1 MSLKKKT
8 EVRTGKMVRELMLA
22 DEDVNASLIMVY
34 SENGVNAEIK
44 IEGLTPKCNEELFL
58 SGNVDWNKSVI
69 YKIVDFTG
77 NAEVGKVTLTA
88 MNKNNVSLQI
98 ERVMWSKGTKEE
110 VAEDV
115 TEATP
120 VEKKPAPKKEVI
132 VDVPK
137 PVTPVAKPVT
147 KPMEPITSVAPTP
160 APPKRVEPVSE
171 KVVPAPSPKR
181 VEAVIEKANP
191 APTKKEE
198 TISMTKKEAVTPA
211 PKASAE
217 TNSALQTN
225 YVKLVKKAVEV
236 CQDYELGIDV
246 DDSIESLK
254 AELTSQGISVA
265 FDKEIM
271 DVVNRLRSLQDKG
284 IKVEKVLNLL

>member
-1 MSLKKKT
+1 MSVKKKT
-8 EVRTGKMVRELMLA
+8 QVRTGKMVRELMLA

-88 MNKNNVSLQI
+88 MNKNNVSLEI
-98 ERVMWSKGTKEE
+98 ERVMWSKENKEA
-110 VAEDV
+110 AEQEETQV
-115 TEATP
+115 EA
-120 VEKKPAPKKEVI
+120 APKKEVVVEAPKAI
-132 VDVPK
+132 TPAPK
-137 PVTPVAKPVT
+137 PVTRVETPAMAPKPTPVPTPKPVSVEAAVELATPAPVKKAVPTPVT
-147 KPMEPITSVAPTP
+147 KQETAPVAPAKLKQP
-160 APPKRVEPVSE
+160 AL
-171 KVVPAPSPKR
+171 
-181 VEAVIEKANP
+181 
-191 APTKKEE
+191 T
-198 TISMTKKEAVTPA
+198 
-211 PKASAE
+211 E
-217 TNSALQTN
+217 TNSKLQEN
-225 YVKLVKKAVEV
+225 YVKLVKKTIEV
-236 CQDYELGIDV
+236 CQDYELGIDI

-254 AELTSQGISVA
+254 EELQSQGISVT

-271 DVVNRLRSLQDKG
+271 DVVSRLRSLQDKG

>member
-1 MSLKKKT
+1 MSVKKKT
-8 EVRTGKMVRELMLA
+8 QVRTGKMVRELMLA

-88 MNKNNVSLQI
+88 MNKNNVSLEI
-98 ERVMWSKGTKEE
+98 ERVMWSKENKEA
-110 VAEDV
+110 AEQEETV
-115 TEATP
+115 VEAT
-120 VEKKPAPKKEVI
+120 PKKEVI
-132 VDVPK
+132 VEAPK
-137 PVTPVAKPVT
+137 
-147 KPMEPITSVAPTP
+147 
-160 APPKRVEPVSE
+160 
-171 KVVPAPSPKR
+171 
-181 VEAVIEKANP
+181 
-191 APTKKEE
+191 
-198 TISMTKKEAVTPA
+198 AVTPA
-211 PKASAE
+211 PKPVTRVETPAIAPTPKPTPAPKPVSVEAAVELSTPAPVKREVPTPVTKQETTPVAPAKLKQPALTE
-217 TNSALQTN
+217 TNSKLQEN
-225 YVKLVKKAVEV
+225 YVKLVKKTIEV
-236 CQDYELGIDV
+236 CQDYELGIDI

-254 AELTSQGISVA
+254 EELQSQGISVT

>member
-1 MSLKKKT
+1 MSVKKKT
-8 EVRTGKMVRELMLA
+8 QVRTGKMVRELMLA

-88 MNKNNVSLQI
+88 MNKNNVSLEI
-98 ERVMWSKGTKEE
+98 ERVMWSKENKEA
-110 VAEDV
+110 AEQEETV
-115 TEATP
+115 VEAT
-120 VEKKPAPKKEVI
+120 PKKEVI
-132 VDVPK
+132 VEAPK
-137 PVTPVAKPVT
+137 
-147 KPMEPITSVAPTP
+147 
-160 APPKRVEPVSE
+160 
-171 KVVPAPSPKR
+171 
-181 VEAVIEKANP
+181 
-191 APTKKEE
+191 
-198 TISMTKKEAVTPA
+198 AVTPA
-211 PKASAE
+211 PKLITRVETPAIAPTSKPTPAPKPVSVEAAVELSTPAPVKREVPTPVTKQETAPVASAKPKQPALTE
-217 TNSALQTN
+217 TNSKLQEN
-225 YVKLVKKAVEV
+225 YVKLVKKTIEV
-236 CQDYELGIDV
+236 CQDYELGIDI
-246 DDSIESLK
+246 DDSIEGLK
-254 AELTSQGISVA
+254 EELQSQGISVT

>member
-1 MSLKKKT
+1 MSVKKKT
-8 EVRTGKMVRELMLA
+8 QVRTGKMVRELMLA

-88 MNKNNVSLQI
+88 MNKNNVSLEI
-98 ERVMWSKGTKEE
+98 ERVMWSKENKEA
-110 VAEDV
+110 AEQEETQV
-115 TEATP
+115 EA
-120 VEKKPAPKKEVI
+120 APKKEVVVEAPKAI
-132 VDVPK
+132 TPAPK
-137 PVTPVAKPVT
+137 PVTRVETPAMAPKPTPVPTPKPV
-147 KPMEPITSVAPTP
+147 S
-160 APPKRVEPVSE
+160 
-171 KVVPAPSPKR
+171 
-181 VEAVIEKANP
+181 VEAAVEL
-191 APTKKEE
+191 
-198 TISMTKKEAVTPA
+198 VTPA
-211 PKASAE
+211 PVKKAVPTPVTKQETAPVAPAKPKQPALTE
-217 TNSALQTN
+217 TNSKLQEN
-225 YVKLVKKAVEV
+225 YVKLVKKTIEV
-236 CQDYELGIDV
+236 CQDYELGIDI

-254 AELTSQGISVA
+254 EELQCQGISVT

-271 DVVNRLRSLQDKG
+271 DVVSRLRSLQDKG

>member
-1 MSLKKKT
+1 MSVKKKT
-8 EVRTGKMVRELMLA
+8 QVRTGKMVRELMLA

-88 MNKNNVSLQI
+88 MNKNNVSLEV
-98 ERVMWSKGTKEE
+98 ERVMWSKENKEA
-110 VAEDV
+110 AEQEETV
-115 TEATP
+115 VEAT
-120 VEKKPAPKKEVI
+120 PKKEV
-132 VDVPK
+132 V
-137 PVTPVAKPVT
+137 
-147 KPMEPITSVAPTP
+147 
-160 APPKRVEPVSE
+160 
-171 KVVPAPSPKR
+171 
-181 VEAVIEKANP
+181 VEAPK
-191 APTKKEE
+191 
-198 TISMTKKEAVTPA
+198 AVTPA
-211 PKASAE
+211 QKPVTRVETPVAPKPTPVPTPKPVSVEAAVELSTPAPVKKAVPTPVTKQETAPVAPAKPKQPALTE
-217 TNSALQTN
+217 TNTKLQEN
-225 YVKLVKKAVEV
+225 YVKLVKKTIEV
-236 CQDYELGIDV
+236 CQDYELGIDI

-254 AELTSQGISVA
+254 QELQSQGISVT

>member
-1 MSLKKKT
+1 MSVKKKT
-8 EVRTGKMVRELMLA
+8 QVRTGKMVRELMLA

-88 MNKNNVSLQI
+88 MNKNNVSLEI
-98 ERVMWSKGTKEE
+98 ERVMWSKENKEA
-110 VAEDV
+110 AEQEETQV
-115 TEATP
+115 EA
-120 VEKKPAPKKEVI
+120 APKKEVVVEAPKAI
-132 VDVPK
+132 TPAPK
-137 PVTPVAKPVT
+137 PV
-147 KPMEPITSVAPTP
+147 S
-160 APPKRVEPVSE
+160 
-171 KVVPAPSPKR
+171 
-181 VEAVIEKANP
+181 VEAAVEL
-191 APTKKEE
+191 
-198 TISMTKKEAVTPA
+198 VTPA
-211 PKASAE
+211 PVKKAVPTPVTKQETAPVAPAKPKQPALTE
-217 TNSALQTN
+217 TNSKLQEN
-225 YVKLVKKAVEV
+225 YVKLVKKTIEV
-236 CQDYELGIDV
+236 CQDYELGIDI

-254 AELTSQGISVA
+254 EELQSQGISVT

-271 DVVNRLRSLQDKG
+271 DVVSRLRSLQDKG

>member
-1 MSLKKKT
+1 
-8 EVRTGKMVRELMLA
+8 MVRELMLA

-88 MNKNNVSLQI
+88 MNKNNVSLEV
-98 ERVMWSKGTKEE
+98 ERVMWSKENKEA
-110 VAEDV
+110 AEQEETV
-115 TEATP
+115 VEAT
-120 VEKKPAPKKEVI
+120 PKKEV
-132 VDVPK
+132 V
-137 PVTPVAKPVT
+137 
-147 KPMEPITSVAPTP
+147 
-160 APPKRVEPVSE
+160 
-171 KVVPAPSPKR
+171 
-181 VEAVIEKANP
+181 VEAPK
-191 APTKKEE
+191 
-198 TISMTKKEAVTPA
+198 AVTPA
-211 PKASAE
+211 PKPITRVETPAAPKPTPVPTPKSVSVEAAIELSTPAPVKKAVPTPVTKQETAPVTPTKPKQSALTE
-217 TNSALQTN
+217 TNTKLQEN
-225 YVKLVKKAVEV
+225 YVKLVKKTIEV
-236 CQDYELGIDV
+236 CQDYELGIDI
-246 DDSIESLK
+246 DDSIEGLK
-254 AELTSQGISVA
+254 KELQSQGISVT

>member
-1 MSLKKKT
+1 MSVKKKT
-8 EVRTGKMVRELMLA
+8 QVRTGKMVRELMLA

-88 MNKNNVSLQI
+88 MNKNNVSLEV
-98 ERVMWSKGTKEE
+98 ERVMWSKENK
-110 VAEDV
+110 
-115 TEATP
+115 EATEQEETV
-120 VEKKPAPKKEVI
+120 VEATPKKEV
-132 VDVPK
+132 V
-137 PVTPVAKPVT
+137 
-147 KPMEPITSVAPTP
+147 
-160 APPKRVEPVSE
+160 
-171 KVVPAPSPKR
+171 
-181 VEAVIEKANP
+181 VEAPK
-191 APTKKEE
+191 
-198 TISMTKKEAVTPA
+198 AVTPA
-211 PKASAE
+211 PKPVTRVETPAAPKPTPVSTPKPVSVEAAVELSTPAPVKKAVPTPVTKQETAPVAPAKPKQPALTE
-217 TNSALQTN
+217 TNTKLQEN
-225 YVKLVKKAVEV
+225 YVKLVKKTIEV
-236 CQDYELGIDV
+236 CQDYELGIDI
-246 DDSIESLK
+246 DDSIEGLK
-254 AELTSQGISVA
+254 KELQSQGISVT

>member
-1 MSLKKKT
+1 MSVKKKT
-8 EVRTGKMVRELMLA
+8 QVRTGKMVRELMLA

-88 MNKNNVSLQI
+88 MNKNNVSLEI
-98 ERVMWSKGTKEE
+98 ERVMWSKENKEA
-110 VAEDV
+110 AEQEETQV
-115 TEATP
+115 EA
-120 VEKKPAPKKEVI
+120 APKKEVVVEAPKAI
-132 VDVPK
+132 TPAPK
-137 PVTPVAKPVT
+137 PVTRVETPAMAPKPTPVPTPKPV
-147 KPMEPITSVAPTP
+147 S
-160 APPKRVEPVSE
+160 
-171 KVVPAPSPKR
+171 
-181 VEAVIEKANP
+181 VEAAVEL
-191 APTKKEE
+191 
-198 TISMTKKEAVTPA
+198 VTPA
-211 PKASAE
+211 PVKKAVPTPVTKQETAPVAPAKPKQPALTE
-217 TNSALQTN
+217 TNSKLQEN
-225 YVKLVKKAVEV
+225 YVKLVKKTIEV
-236 CQDYELGIDV
+236 CQDYELGIDI

-254 AELTSQGISVA
+254 EELQSQGISVT

-284 IKVEKVLNLL
+284 IKVEKVLNLLIE

>member
-1 MSLKKKT
+1 MSVKKKT
-8 EVRTGKMVRELMLA
+8 QVRTGKMVRELMLA

-88 MNKNNVSLQI
+88 MNKNNVSLEV
-98 ERVMWSKGTKEE
+98 ERVMWSKENKEA
-110 VAEDV
+110 AEQEETV
-115 TEATP
+115 
-120 VEKKPAPKKEVI
+120 VEPTPKKEV
-132 VDVPK
+132 V
-137 PVTPVAKPVT
+137 
-147 KPMEPITSVAPTP
+147 
-160 APPKRVEPVSE
+160 
-171 KVVPAPSPKR
+171 
-181 VEAVIEKANP
+181 VEAPK
-191 APTKKEE
+191 
-198 TISMTKKEAVTPA
+198 AVTPA
-211 PKASAE
+211 PKPVTRVETPVAPKPTPVPTPKPVSVEAAVELSTPAPVKKAVPTPVTKQETAPVAPAKPKHPALTE
-217 TNSALQTN
+217 TNTKLQEN
-225 YVKLVKKAVEV
+225 YVKLVKKTIEV
-236 CQDYELGIDV
+236 CQDYELGIDI

-254 AELTSQGISVA
+254 QELQSQGISVT

>member
-1 MSLKKKT
+1 MSVKKKT
-8 EVRTGKMVRELMLA
+8 QVRTGKMVRELMLA

-88 MNKNNVSLQI
+88 MNKNNVSLEI
-98 ERVMWSKGTKEE
+98 ERVMWSKENKEA
-110 VAEDV
+110 AEQEETV
-115 TEATP
+115 VEAT
-120 VEKKPAPKKEVI
+120 PKKEV
-132 VDVPK
+132 V
-137 PVTPVAKPVT
+137 
-147 KPMEPITSVAPTP
+147 
-160 APPKRVEPVSE
+160 
-171 KVVPAPSPKR
+171 
-181 VEAVIEKANP
+181 VEAPK
-191 APTKKEE
+191 
-198 TISMTKKEAVTPA
+198 AVTPA
-211 PKASAE
+211 PKPVMRVETPAAEPKPTPVPTPKPISVAAAVELSTPAPVKKVVSTPVTKQETAPVTPAKPKQPALTE
-217 TNSALQTN
+217 TNSKLQEN
-225 YVKLVKKAVEV
+225 YVKLVKKTIEV
-236 CQDYELGIDV
+236 CQDYELGIDI
-246 DDSIESLK
+246 DDSIEGLK
-254 AELTSQGISVA
+254 EELQNQGISVT

>member
-1 MSLKKKT
+1 MSVKKKT
-8 EVRTGKMVRELMLA
+8 QVRTGKMVRELMLA

-88 MNKNNVSLQI
+88 MNKNNVSLEI
-98 ERVMWSKGTKEE
+98 ERVMWSKENKEA
-110 VAEDV
+110 AEQEETQV
-115 TEATP
+115 EA
-120 VEKKPAPKKEVI
+120 APKKEVVVEAPKAI
-132 VDVPK
+132 TPAPK
-137 PVTPVAKPVT
+137 PVTRVETPAMAPKPTPVPTPKPV
-147 KPMEPITSVAPTP
+147 S
-160 APPKRVEPVSE
+160 
-171 KVVPAPSPKR
+171 
-181 VEAVIEKANP
+181 VEAAVEL
-191 APTKKEE
+191 
-198 TISMTKKEAVTPA
+198 VTPA
-211 PKASAE
+211 PVKKAVPTPVTKQETAPVAPAKPKQPALTE
-217 TNSALQTN
+217 TNSKLQEN
-225 YVKLVKKAVEV
+225 YVKLVKKTIEV
-236 CQDYELGIDV
+236 CQDYELGIDI

-254 AELTSQGISVA
+254 EELQSQGISVT

-271 DVVNRLRSLQDKG
+271 DVVSRLRSLQNKG

>member
-1 MSLKKKT
+1 MSVKKKT
-8 EVRTGKMVRELMLA
+8 QVRTGKMVRELMLA

-88 MNKNNVSLQI
+88 MNKNNVSLEI
-98 ERVMWSKGTKEE
+98 ERVMWSKENKDAAEQEE
-110 VAEDV
+110 TQV
-115 TEATP
+115 EA
-120 VEKKPAPKKEVI
+120 APKKEVVVEAPKAI
-132 VDVPK
+132 TPAPK
-137 PVTPVAKPVT
+137 PVTRVETPAMAPKPTPVPTPKPVSVEVAVELTTPAPVKKVVPTPVT
-147 KPMEPITSVAPTP
+147 KQETAPVAPAKPKQP
-160 APPKRVEPVSE
+160 AL
-171 KVVPAPSPKR
+171 
-181 VEAVIEKANP
+181 
-191 APTKKEE
+191 T
-198 TISMTKKEAVTPA
+198 
-211 PKASAE
+211 E
-217 TNSALQTN
+217 TNSKLQEN
-225 YVKLVKKAVEV
+225 YVKLVKKTIEV
-236 CQDYELGIDV
+236 CQDYELGIDI

-254 AELTSQGISVA
+254 EELQSQGISVT

-271 DVVNRLRSLQDKG
+271 DVVSRLRSLQDKG

>member
-1 MSLKKKT
+1 MSVKKKT
-8 EVRTGKMVRELMLA
+8 QVRTGKMVRELMLA

-88 MNKNNVSLQI
+88 MNKNNVSLEI
-98 ERVMWSKGTKEE
+98 ERVMWSKENKEA
-110 VAEDV
+110 AEQ
-115 TEATP
+115 EETP
-120 VEKKPAPKKEVI
+120 VEAAPKKEV
-132 VDVPK
+132 VVEGPK
-137 PVTPVAKPVT
+137 
-147 KPMEPITSVAPTP
+147 
-160 APPKRVEPVSE
+160 
-171 KVVPAPSPKR
+171 
-181 VEAVIEKANP
+181 
-191 APTKKEE
+191 
-198 TISMTKKEAVTPA
+198 AVTPA
-211 PKASAE
+211 PKPVTRLETPAVAPKPTPVPTPKPVSVEAAVELSTPAPVKKEVPTPVTKQETAPVSPVKPKQPALTE
-217 TNSALQTN
+217 TNSKLQEN
-225 YVKLVKKAVEV
+225 YVKLVKKTIEV
-236 CQDYELGIDV
+236 CQDYELGIDI

-254 AELTSQGISVA
+254 EELQSQGISVT

>member
-1 MSLKKKT
+1 MSVKKKT
-8 EVRTGKMVRELMLA
+8 QVRTGKMVRELMLA

-88 MNKNNVSLQI
+88 MNKNNVSLEV
-98 ERVMWSKGTKEE
+98 ERVMWSKENKEA
-110 VAEDV
+110 AEQEETV
-115 TEATP
+115 VEAT
-120 VEKKPAPKKEVI
+120 PKKEV
-132 VDVPK
+132 VVEAPKAVTAAPK
-137 PVTPVAKPVT
+137 PVTRVETPVAPKPTPVPTPKPVSVEAAVELSTPAPVKKAVPTPVT
-147 KPMEPITSVAPTP
+147 KQETAPVAPAKPKQP
-160 APPKRVEPVSE
+160 AL
-171 KVVPAPSPKR
+171 
-181 VEAVIEKANP
+181 
-191 APTKKEE
+191 T
-198 TISMTKKEAVTPA
+198 
-211 PKASAE
+211 E
-217 TNSALQTN
+217 TNTKLQEN
-225 YVKLVKKAVEV
+225 YVKLVKKTIEV
-236 CQDYELGIDV
+236 CQDYELGIDI

-254 AELTSQGISVA
+254 QELQSQGISVT

>member
-1 MSLKKKT
+1 MSVKKKT
-8 EVRTGKMVRELMLA
+8 QVRTGKMVRELMLA

-88 MNKNNVSLQI
+88 MNKNNVSLEI
-98 ERVMWSKGTKEE
+98 ERVMWSKENKE
-110 VAEDV
+110 A
-115 TEATP
+115 TEQEETP
-120 VEKKPAPKKEVI
+120 VEVAPKKEV
-132 VDVPK
+132 V
-137 PVTPVAKPVT
+137 
-147 KPMEPITSVAPTP
+147 
-160 APPKRVEPVSE
+160 
-171 KVVPAPSPKR
+171 
-181 VEAVIEKANP
+181 VEAPK
-191 APTKKEE
+191 
-198 TISMTKKEAVTPA
+198 AVTPA
-211 PKASAE
+211 PKPVTRVETPAPTPKPTPVPTPKPVSVEAAVELTTPAPVKKEVPTPVTKQETAPVTPVKPKQPALNE
-217 TNSALQTN
+217 TNSKLQEN
-225 YVKLVKKAVEV
+225 YVKLVKKTIEV
-236 CQDYELGIDV
+236 CQDYELGIDI
-246 DDSIESLK
+246 DDSIEGLK
-254 AELTSQGISVA
+254 EELQSQGISVT

>member
-1 MSLKKKT
+1 MSVKKKT
-8 EVRTGKMVRELMLA
+8 QVRTGKMVRELMLA

-88 MNKNNVSLQI
+88 MNKNNVSLEI
-98 ERVMWSKGTKEE
+98 ERVMWSKENKEA
-110 VAEDV
+110 AEQEETV
-115 TEATP
+115 VEAT
-120 VEKKPAPKKEVI
+120 PKKEV
-132 VDVPK
+132 V
-137 PVTPVAKPVT
+137 
-147 KPMEPITSVAPTP
+147 
-160 APPKRVEPVSE
+160 
-171 KVVPAPSPKR
+171 
-181 VEAVIEKANP
+181 VEAPK
-191 APTKKEE
+191 
-198 TISMTKKEAVTPA
+198 AVTPA
-211 PKASAE
+211 PKPITRVETPAAPKPTPVPTPKSVSVEAAVELSTPAPVKKAVPTPVTKQETAPVTPVKPKQPALTE
-217 TNSALQTN
+217 TNTKLQEN
-225 YVKLVKKAVEV
+225 YVKLVKKTIEV
-236 CQDYELGIDV
+236 CQDYELGIDI
-246 DDSIESLK
+246 DDSIEGLK
-254 AELTSQGISVA
+254 KELQSQGISVT

>member
-1 MSLKKKT
+1 MSVKKKT
-8 EVRTGKMVRELMLA
+8 QVRTGKMVRELMLA

-88 MNKNNVSLQI
+88 MNKNNVSLEI
-98 ERVMWSKGTKEE
+98 ERVMWSKENKEA
-110 VAEDV
+110 AEQEETV
-115 TEATP
+115 VEAT
-120 VEKKPAPKKEVI
+120 PKKEV
-132 VDVPK
+132 VVEAPKAVTPTPK
-137 PVTPVAKPVT
+137 PVTRVETPATAPK
-147 KPMEPITSVAPTP
+147 PTP
-160 APPKRVEPVSE
+160 APTPKRVS
-171 KVVPAPSPKR
+171 
-181 VEAVIEKANP
+181 VEA
-191 APTKKEE
+191 
-198 TISMTKKEAVTPA
+198 AVELSTPA
-211 PKASAE
+211 PVKREVPTPVTKQETAPVAPAKPKQPAMTE
-217 TNSALQTN
+217 TNSKLQEN
-225 YVKLVKKAVEV
+225 YVKLVKKTIEV
-236 CQDYELGIDV
+236 CQDYELGIDI

-254 AELTSQGISVA
+254 EELQSQGISVT

>member
-1 MSLKKKT
+1 MSVKKKT
-8 EVRTGKMVRELMLA
+8 QVRTGKMVRELMLA

-88 MNKNNVSLQI
+88 MNKNNVSLEI
-98 ERVMWSKGTKEE
+98 ERVMWSKENKEAAEQEGT
-110 VAEDV
+110 VV
-115 TEATP
+115 EAT
-120 VEKKPAPKKEVI
+120 PKKEV
-132 VDVPK
+132 
-137 PVTPVAKPVT
+137 
-147 KPMEPITSVAPTP
+147 
-160 APPKRVEPVSE
+160 
-171 KVVPAPSPKR
+171 
-181 VEAVIEKANP
+181 VIEAQK
-191 APTKKEE
+191 
-198 TISMTKKEAVTPA
+198 AVTPA
-211 PKASAE
+211 PKPVTRVETPAVPKPTPVPTPKPVSVEAAVELSTPAPVKKAVPTPVTKQETATVAPAKPKQPALTE
-217 TNSALQTN
+217 TNTKLQEN
-225 YVKLVKKAVEV
+225 YVKLVKKTIEV
-236 CQDYELGIDV
+236 CQDYELGIDI

-254 AELTSQGISVA
+254 EELQSQGISVT

>member
-1 MSLKKKT
+1 MSVKKKT
-8 EVRTGKMVRELMLA
+8 QVRTGKMVRELMLA

-88 MNKNNVSLQI
+88 MNKNNVSLEI
-98 ERVMWSKGTKEE
+98 ERVMWSKENKEA
-110 VAEDV
+110 AEQEETV
-115 TEATP
+115 VEAT
-120 VEKKPAPKKEVI
+120 PKKEV
-132 VDVPK
+132 VVEAPKAVAPAPK
-137 PVTPVAKPVT
+137 PITRVETPSAKPTPVSTPKPISVEAAVELSTPAPVKKVVPTPVT
-147 KPMEPITSVAPTP
+147 KQETAPVAPAKPKQP
-160 APPKRVEPVSE
+160 AL
-171 KVVPAPSPKR
+171 
-181 VEAVIEKANP
+181 
-191 APTKKEE
+191 T
-198 TISMTKKEAVTPA
+198 
-211 PKASAE
+211 E
-217 TNSALQTN
+217 TNSKLQEN
-225 YVKLVKKAVEV
+225 YVKLVKKTIEV
-236 CQDYELGIDV
+236 CQDYELGIDI

-254 AELTSQGISVA
+254 EELQSQGISVT

>member
-8 EVRTGKMVRELMLA
+8 QVRTGKMVRELMLA

-88 MNKNNVSLQI
+88 MNKNNVSLEI
-98 ERVMWSKGTKEE
+98 ERVMWSKENKEAAEQE
-110 VAEDV
+110 V
-115 TEATP
+115 TP
-120 VEKKPAPKKEVI
+120 VETAPKKEV
-132 VDVPK
+132 VVEAPKVVTTAPK
-137 PVTPVAKPVT
+137 PVTRVEESVVTPKPTPTPASKPVRSET
-147 KPMEPITSVAPTP
+147 VVVAPTP
-160 APPKRVEPVSE
+160 APVKGAVPTPVAKKE
-171 KVVPAPSPKR
+171 TTVAM
-181 VEAVIEKANP
+181 
-191 APTKKEE
+191 PTKPKQ
-198 TISMTKKEAVTPA
+198 TAV
-211 PKASAE
+211 AE
-217 TNSALQTN
+217 TNSKLQEN
-225 YVKLVKKAVEV
+225 YVKLVKKTIEV
-236 CQDYELGIDV
+236 CQDYELGIDI
-246 DDSIESLK
+246 DDSIENLK
-254 AELTSQGISVA
+254 EELQSQGISVT

-271 DVVNRLRSLQDKG
+271 DVVNRLRSLQEKG

>member
-1 MSLKKKT
+1 MSVKKKT
-8 EVRTGKMVRELMLA
+8 QVRTGKMVRELMLA

-88 MNKNNVSLQI
+88 MNKNNVSLEV
-98 ERVMWSKGTKEE
+98 ERVMWSKENKEA
-110 VAEDV
+110 AEQEETV
-115 TEATP
+115 VEAT
-120 VEKKPAPKKEVI
+120 PKKEV
-132 VDVPK
+132 V
-137 PVTPVAKPVT
+137 
-147 KPMEPITSVAPTP
+147 
-160 APPKRVEPVSE
+160 
-171 KVVPAPSPKR
+171 
-181 VEAVIEKANP
+181 VEAPK
-191 APTKKEE
+191 
-198 TISMTKKEAVTPA
+198 AVTPA
-211 PKASAE
+211 PKPVTRVETPATAPKPTPVPTPKPVSVEAAVELSTPAPVKKTVPTPVKKQETAPVTPAKPKQPALTE
-217 TNSALQTN
+217 TNTKLQEN
-225 YVKLVKKAVEV
+225 YVKLVKKTIEV
-236 CQDYELGIDV
+236 CQDYELGIDI
-246 DDSIESLK
+246 DDSIEGLK
-254 AELTSQGISVA
+254 EELQSQGISVT

>member
-1 MSLKKKT
+1 MSVKKKT
-8 EVRTGKMVRELMLA
+8 QVRTGKMVRELMLA

-88 MNKNNVSLQI
+88 MNKNNVSLEI
-98 ERVMWSKGTKEE
+98 ERVMWSKENKEA
-110 VAEDV
+110 AEQEETV
-115 TEATP
+115 VEAT
-120 VEKKPAPKKEVI
+120 PKKEV
-132 VDVPK
+132 
-137 PVTPVAKPVT
+137 
-147 KPMEPITSVAPTP
+147 
-160 APPKRVEPVSE
+160 
-171 KVVPAPSPKR
+171 
-181 VEAVIEKANP
+181 VIE
-191 APTKKEE
+191 APK
-198 TISMTKKEAVTPA
+198 AVTPA
-211 PKASAE
+211 PKPVTRVETPAAPKPTPVPTPKPVSVEAAVELSTPAPVKKAVPTPVTKQETATVAPAKPKQPALTE
-217 TNSALQTN
+217 TNTKLQEN
-225 YVKLVKKAVEV
+225 YVKLVKKTIEV
-236 CQDYELGIDV
+236 CQDYELGIDI

-254 AELTSQGISVA
+254 EELQSQGISVT

>member
-1 MSLKKKT
+1 MSVKKKT
-8 EVRTGKMVRELMLA
+8 QVRTGKMVRELMLA

-88 MNKNNVSLQI
+88 MNKNNVSLEV
-98 ERVMWSKGTKEE
+98 ERVMWSKENKEA
-110 VAEDV
+110 AEQEENV
-115 TEATP
+115 VEAT
-120 VEKKPAPKKEVI
+120 PKKEV
-132 VDVPK
+132 VVEAPKAVTAAPK
-137 PVTPVAKPVT
+137 PVTRVETPAAPKPTPVPTPKPVSVEAAVELSTPAPVKKAVPTPVT
-147 KPMEPITSVAPTP
+147 KQETAPVAPAKPKQP
-160 APPKRVEPVSE
+160 A
-171 KVVPAPSPKR
+171 
-181 VEAVIEKANP
+181 
-191 APTKKEE
+191 
-198 TISMTKKEAVTPA
+198 MT
-211 PKASAE
+211 E
-217 TNSALQTN
+217 TNSKLQEN
-225 YVKLVKKAVEV
+225 YVKLVKKTIEV
-236 CQDYELGIDV
+236 CQDYELGIDI

-254 AELTSQGISVA
+254 EELQSQGISVT

>member
-1 MSLKKKT
+1 
-8 EVRTGKMVRELMLA
+8 MVRELMLA

-88 MNKNNVSLQI
+88 MNKNNVSLEI
-98 ERVMWSKGTKEE
+98 ERVMWSKENKDAAEQEE
-110 VAEDV
+110 TQV
-115 TEATP
+115 EA
-120 VEKKPAPKKEVI
+120 APKKEVVVEAPKAI
-132 VDVPK
+132 PPAPK
-137 PVTPVAKPVT
+137 PVTRVETPAMAPKPTPVPTPKPVSVEAAVELTTPAPVKKVVPTPVT
-147 KPMEPITSVAPTP
+147 KQETAPVAPAKPKQP
-160 APPKRVEPVSE
+160 AL
-171 KVVPAPSPKR
+171 
-181 VEAVIEKANP
+181 
-191 APTKKEE
+191 T
-198 TISMTKKEAVTPA
+198 
-211 PKASAE
+211 E
-217 TNSALQTN
+217 TNSKLQEN
-225 YVKLVKKAVEV
+225 YVKLVKKTIEV
-236 CQDYELGIDV
+236 CQDYELGIDI

-254 AELTSQGISVA
+254 EELQSQGISVT

-271 DVVNRLRSLQDKG
+271 DVVSRLRSLQDKG

>member
-1 MSLKKKT
+1 MSVKKKT
-8 EVRTGKMVRELMLA
+8 QVRTGKMVRELMLA

-88 MNKNNVSLQI
+88 MNKNNVSLEI
-98 ERVMWSKGTKEE
+98 ERVMWSKENKEA
-110 VAEDV
+110 AEQEETV
-115 TEATP
+115 VEAT
-120 VEKKPAPKKEVI
+120 PKKEV
-132 VDVPK
+132 V
-137 PVTPVAKPVT
+137 
-147 KPMEPITSVAPTP
+147 
-160 APPKRVEPVSE
+160 
-171 KVVPAPSPKR
+171 
-181 VEAVIEKANP
+181 VEAPK
-191 APTKKEE
+191 
-198 TISMTKKEAVTPA
+198 AVTPA
-211 PKASAE
+211 PKPVMRVETPAAEPKPTPVPIPKPVSVEAAVELSTPAPVKKVVSTPVTKQETAPVTPAKPKQPALTE
-217 TNSALQTN
+217 TNSKLQEN
-225 YVKLVKKAVEV
+225 YVKLVKKTIEV
-236 CQDYELGIDV
+236 CQDYELGIDI
-246 DDSIESLK
+246 DDSIEGLK
-254 AELTSQGISVA
+254 EELQSQGISVT

>member
-1 MSLKKKT
+1 MSVKKKT
-8 EVRTGKMVRELMLA
+8 QVRTGKMVRELMLA

-88 MNKNNVSLQI
+88 MNKNNVSLEV
-98 ERVMWSKGTKEE
+98 ERVMWSKENKEA
-110 VAEDV
+110 AEQEETV
-115 TEATP
+115 
-120 VEKKPAPKKEVI
+120 VEPNPKKEV
-132 VDVPK
+132 VVEAPKAVTATPK
-137 PVTPVAKPVT
+137 PVTRVETPVAPK
-147 KPMEPITSVAPTP
+147 PTP
-160 APPKRVEPVSE
+160 APTPKPVSVE
-171 KVVPAPSPKR
+171 AAVELSTPAPVKKVVPTPVTKQETAP
-181 VEAVIEKANP
+181 
-191 APTKKEE
+191 
-198 TISMTKKEAVTPA
+198 VTPA
-211 PKASAE
+211 KPKQPALTE
-217 TNSALQTN
+217 TNTKLQEN
-225 YVKLVKKAVEV
+225 YVKLVKKTIEV
-236 CQDYELGIDV
+236 CQDYELGIDI

-254 AELTSQGISVA
+254 QELQSQGISVT

>member
-1 MSLKKKT
+1 MSVKKKT
-8 EVRTGKMVRELMLA
+8 QVRTGKMVRELMLA

-88 MNKNNVSLQI
+88 MNKNNVSLEI
-98 ERVMWSKGTKEE
+98 ERVMWSKENKEA
-110 VAEDV
+110 AEQKETV
-115 TEATP
+115 
-120 VEKKPAPKKEVI
+120 VETTPKKEV
-132 VDVPK
+132 V
-137 PVTPVAKPVT
+137 
-147 KPMEPITSVAPTP
+147 
-160 APPKRVEPVSE
+160 
-171 KVVPAPSPKR
+171 
-181 VEAVIEKANP
+181 VEAPK
-191 APTKKEE
+191 
-198 TISMTKKEAVTPA
+198 AVTPA
-211 PKASAE
+211 PKPVTRVETPATAPTPKPTPAPKPVSVEAAVELSTPAPVKREVPTPVTKQETAPVAPAKPKQPALTE
-217 TNSALQTN
+217 TNSKLQEN
-225 YVKLVKKAVEV
+225 YVKLVKKTIEV
-236 CQDYELGIDV
+236 CQDYELGIDI
-246 DDSIESLK
+246 DDSIEGLK
-254 AELTSQGISVA
+254 EELQSQGISVT

>member
-1 MSLKKKT
+1 MSVKKKT
-8 EVRTGKMVRELMLA
+8 QVRTGKMVRELMLA

-88 MNKNNVSLQI
+88 MNKNNVSLEI
-98 ERVMWSKGTKEE
+98 ERVMWSKENKEA
-110 VAEDV
+110 AEQEETV
-115 TEATP
+115 VEAT
-120 VEKKPAPKKEVI
+120 PKKEV
-132 VDVPK
+132 V
-137 PVTPVAKPVT
+137 
-147 KPMEPITSVAPTP
+147 
-160 APPKRVEPVSE
+160 
-171 KVVPAPSPKR
+171 
-181 VEAVIEKANP
+181 VEAPK
-191 APTKKEE
+191 
-198 TISMTKKEAVTPA
+198 AVTPA
-211 PKASAE
+211 PKPVTRVETPATAPTPKPTPAPKQVRVEAAVELVTPAPVKKAVPTPVTKQETAPVAPAKPKQPALTE
-217 TNSALQTN
+217 TNSKLQEN
-225 YVKLVKKAVEV
+225 YVKLVKKTIEV
-236 CQDYELGIDV
+236 CQDYELGIDI
-246 DDSIESLK
+246 DDSIEGLK
-254 AELTSQGISVA
+254 EELQSQGISVT